1 HGYTRPGKFRG
12 GLGQVMELEIITGA
26 SATHSCM
33 YDRTKRP
40 ALGLLGGQPG
50 APGRVSLSDGS
61 QPHPK
66 SHYRLQPGQRVILE
80 LPGGGGFGDPSQRD
94 PQRVR
99 DDVLAGYVSH
109 EAAARDY
116 GLVV

>member
-1 HGYTRPGKFRG
+1 
-12 GLGQVMELEIITGA
+12 TGA